1 MSVFFLSHKPHK
13 DGDSQNEVKRRLEER
28 GGKEQLLLFLTG
40 PAGAGKTTAIKA
52 AETFCFQ
59 FCTSAGI
66 LWTET
71 TFFYTAYTGSA
82 ASAFGGR
89 TITKASGMC
98 SQNIT
103 DKQRLEWSQCKI
115 LVIDEV
121 LFMTENKLM
130 KLDNK
135 LKQYGQRNKVYGGY
149 SIIFGGDFRQL
160 AKGKK
165 NELLYS
171 TESKRLFEQNLN

>member
-1 MSVFFLSHKPHK
+1 M
-13 DGDSQNEVKRRLEER
+13 
-28 GGKEQLLLFLTG
+28 FLTMMACYS
-40 PAGAGKTTAIKA
+40 AGWASYRVLGW
-52 AETFCFQ
+52 ELG

-71 TFFYTAYTGSA
+71 TFFYMAYTGSA

-121 LFMTENKLM
+121 SFMTENELM

-149 SIIFGGDFRQL
+149 YWRKERKMNYYTRQSQ
-160 AKGKK
+160 KD
-165 NELLYS
+165 S
-171 TESKRLFEQNLN
+171 LNRT